1 MFSIKAIVVFFV
13 ILVSNSFG
21 QLSVEKFINE
31 TYDNDLLIIKELIKG
46 KNFEEKENKGMKS
59 ITYFDWINPISVKIG
74 YIFDK
79 EGKQR
84 GRMLLNGK
92 ENETESKKAFE
103 LFKKELV
110 KIYGNDFSEMSMFGA
125 ILLQWKNVK
134 DFKVML
140 SRKDDKAALFIM
152 KNTGEK
158 KQE

>member
-1 MFSIKAIVVFFV
+1 MFCFRFLIVFLI
-13 ILVSNSFG
+13 ILASNSFG
-21 QLSVEKFINE
+21 QLSIEKFVNE
-31 TYDNDLLIIKELIKG
+31 TYDNDISIIKESIKD
-46 KNFEEKENKGMKS
+46 KKFEEKESKGTKS
-59 ITYFDWINPISVKIG
+59 ITYYDWINPVSVKIG

-103 LFKKELV
+103 FFKKELV

-125 ILLQWKNVK
+125 VLLQWKNVK

-152 KNTGEK
+152 KDSDKEK
-158 KQE
+158 K

>member
-1 MFSIKAIVVFFV
+1 MNYKRIFL
-13 ILVSNSFG
+13 ILIAFYTTQVYAQFT
-21 QLSVEKFINE
+21 VEKFINS
-31 TYDNDLLIIKELIKG
+31 TYDIDIVAIKETIKD
-46 KNFEEKENKGMKS
+46 KKIEEKENKGMKS
-59 ITYFDWINPISVKIG
+59 ITYYEWLNPFSIKVG

-92 ENETESKKAFE
+92 ENETESKKVFE

-152 KNTGEK
+152 KDSGGEK
-158 KQE
+158 K

>member
-1 MFSIKAIVVFFV
+1 MFWFKSLIIFSI
-13 ILVSNSFG
+13 ILVSNTFG
-21 QLSVEKFINE
+21 QLSIEKFVNE
-31 TYDNDLLIIKELIKG
+31 TYDNDISIIKESIKD
-46 KNFEEKENKGMKS
+46 KKFEEKENKGTKS
-59 ITYFDWINPISVKIG
+59 ITYYDWINPVSVKIG

-92 ENETESKKAFE
+92 ENETESKRVFE
-103 LFKKELV
+103 IFKKELV

-125 ILLQWKNVK
+125 VLLQWKNVK

-152 KNTGEK
+152 KDSGDK
-158 KQE
+158 K